1 MRLTGIAFLA
11 VGLGAMPALA
21 AEPQVLDGAAAFP
34 EGPAFH
40 DGALI
45 YAEYGGNVVSRID
58 PETGAKSELWREEG
72 CGPSAV
78 LPLDGRFLVTC
89 YDSGRLEAF
98 GTDDGTT
105 QSWEADAD
113 GTPLVGPN
121 DATPDGKGG
130 AYVTASGPWESEPIV
145 GRVLHLD
152 ADGVL
157 TTVADDLHY
166 PNGVALS
173 PAGDRLFVAESEAGR
188 IISFAVAED
197 GSLSDRRLFVRL
209 GAIDP
214 ASGVLPY
221 PDGIEF
227 GPDGA
232 LWIGQFSSGRILAV
246 DPFGEF
252 LSAVELPA
260 PAAPNLA
267 FTPDGTG
274 LVAVTVD
281 DPAAPPYPGKVL
293 RLELP

>member
-1 MRLTGIAFLA
+1 MRRLSLA
-11 VGLGAMPALA
+11 ILAALGATPVIA
-21 AEPQVLDGAAAFP
+21 ADPQVLDGAAAFP
-34 EGPAFH
+34 EGPVFH

-45 YAEYGGNVVSRID
+45 YAVYGGISVSRID
-58 PETGAKSELWREEG
+58 PETGAMSEIWRKDG

-78 LPLDGRFLVTC
+78 LPLGERFLVTC
-89 YDSGRLEAF
+89 YESGTLVAF
-98 GTDDGTT
+98 DGEGNTTDT
-105 QSWEADAD
+105 WAADAD
-113 GTPLVGPN
+113 GDLLSGPN
-121 DATPDGKGG
+121 DAAPDGKGG
-130 AYVTASGPWESEPIV
+130 AYVTASGPWESGPIV

-152 ADGVL
+152 EAGGL
-157 TTVADDLHY
+157 RTVADDLHY
-166 PNGVALS
+166 ANGIALS

-232 LWIGQFSSGRILAV
+232 LWIGQLSSGRILAV
-246 DPFGEF
+246 DPFGE
-252 LSAVELPA
+252 LVTAIDLPA

-267 FTPDGTG
+267 FTPDGAG
-274 LVAVTVD
+274 LVVVTVD
-281 DPAAPPYPGKVL
+281 DPANPPYPGKVY